1 MRFKYE
7 VEISDQNSP
16 NWAGHRGY
24 NTTCSR
30 RYLFNVWEPFFGRIS
45 WWVTNWAMQLISIV
59 FLCRQGSLHQFFT
72 LIGNDEFST
81 SDIRTDFTSK
91 CGKNG
96 TWYFGFFLAIS
107 ARSSRILKMFGPAC
121 TLLCPR
127 VSVFQFSSRLLAK
140 VGGATASGGGNPL
153 LGLPSSWETGL
164 VGRVKASFGLNIPV
178 FV

>member
-1 MRFKYE
+1 
-7 VEISDQNSP
+7 
-16 NWAGHRGY
+16 
-24 NTTCSR
+24 
-30 RYLFNVWEPFFGRIS
+30 
-45 WWVTNWAMQLISIV
+45 MQLISIV

-96 TWYFGFFLAIS
+96 TWYFGFFLAISARSSRILKMFGPACTLLCPRVSVFLVRILRQNVAKNGTWCFGFFLAIS